1 MGLSIGGVFING
13 KILLSNISTAPVTFE
28 GTNLTLAIPISFA
41 GSPTTFISTNT
52 STIIPIS
59 FIENDSITFSNTA
72 ELTLDPA
79 IGFSGGD
86 VVVFTSTAE
95 LTVPISFSGPEV

>member
-1 MGLSIGGVFING
+1 MGLSIGGVYVNG
-13 KILLSNISTAPVTFE
+13 RILLSNISTAPVTFE
-28 GTNLTLAIPISFA
+28 GTNLTLAIPITFS

-59 FIENDSITFSNTA
+59 FEENNSVTFTNTA
-72 ELTLDPA
+72 QLTLDPA
-79 IGFSGGD
+79 IGFSGSD